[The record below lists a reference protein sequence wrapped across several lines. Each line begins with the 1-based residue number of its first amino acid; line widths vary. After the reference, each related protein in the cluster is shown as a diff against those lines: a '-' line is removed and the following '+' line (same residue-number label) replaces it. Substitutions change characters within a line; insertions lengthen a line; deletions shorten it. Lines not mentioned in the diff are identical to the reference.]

1 MKLIRMIFV
10 FTVLLVGCDKKNVQ
24 LNDITESFKSFQETD
39 SLHFIPITDEII
51 GEPMKMLYIKEHLLL
66 RINASPGDSFLVN
79 YSLKDNKIVSKAMKR
94 GNGPNEMI
102 NCDISFYNDN
112 IWLYDVGKQKIGKI
126 STDSVI
132 EGKCIINQYYKVPAY
147 YYNTALLNDS
157 ILIGTNDF
165 TSSHKLSYLNI
176 KSGEKKVCAP
186 YAYLNE
192 QIPISTLIDASSCY
206 INIHPQ
212 SKDILLSYRYTDIIE
227 IYDQYGNIKKA
238 LKGPDCF
245 DAIFSIR
252 SNLSMGKT
260 RDTRKA
266 FVNSYTT
273 EKYIYLLYSGCKR
286 SDENWAN
293 GTQLFVFSWDGKP
306 LRRYILDQPI
316 YAFAVNDL
324 NNELYSY
331 SLQTGELLKT
341 NLR

>member
-10 FTVLLVGCDKKNVQ
+10 FTVLFVGCDKKNVQ

-157 ILIGTNDF
+157 I
-165 TSSHKLSYLNI
+165 
-176 KSGEKKVCAP
+176 
-186 YAYLNE
+186 
-192 QIPISTLIDASSCY
+192 
-206 INIHPQ
+206 
-212 SKDILLSYRYTDIIE
+212 
-227 IYDQYGNIKKA
+227 
-238 LKGPDCF
+238 
-245 DAIFSIR
+245 
-252 SNLSMGKT
+252 
-260 RDTRKA
+260 
-266 FVNSYTT
+266 
-273 EKYIYLLYSGCKR
+273 
-286 SDENWAN
+286 
-293 GTQLFVFSWDGKP
+293 
-306 LRRYILDQPI
+306 
-316 YAFAVNDL
+316 
-324 NNELYSY
+324 
-331 SLQTGELLKT
+331 
-341 NLR
+341 